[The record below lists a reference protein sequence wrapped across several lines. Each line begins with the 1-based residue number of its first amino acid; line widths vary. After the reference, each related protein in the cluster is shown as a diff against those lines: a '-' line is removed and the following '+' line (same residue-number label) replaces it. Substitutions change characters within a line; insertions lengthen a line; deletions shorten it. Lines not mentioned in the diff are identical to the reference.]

1 MRGNKELLNFIEQN
15 YDDRI
20 STTVINVYE
29 IMRGRNKK
37 LKELFEEFIIY
48 PLTIEAVEIASE
60 IYRRLKS
67 NGKIKS
73 DTDILI
79 AAIVKANNELLVTL
93 DNDFQEIKDLGG
105 VNINIIKW
113 KFIAIIKTILTNIEI
128 LVIS

>member
-1 MRGNKELLNFIEQN
+1 MVVLDTNVIIKIMRGNKELLNFIEQN
-15 YDDRI
+15 YDDHI

-73 DTDILI
+73 DADILI
-79 AAIVKANNELLVTL
+79 AAIVKANNELLITL

-105 VNINIIKW
+105 VNINIIK
-113 KFIAIIKTILTNIEI
+113 
-128 LVIS
+128 

>member
-1 MRGNKELLNFIEQN
+1 MVVLDTNVIIKIMRGNKELLNFIEQN

-105 VNINIIKW
+105 VNINIIK
-113 KFIAIIKTILTNIEI
+113 
-128 LVIS
+128 

>member
-1 MRGNKELLNFIEQN
+1 MVVLDTNVIIKIMRGNKELLNFIEQN

-37 LKELFEEFIIY
+37 LKELVEEFIIY

-105 VNINIIKW
+105 VNINIIK
-113 KFIAIIKTILTNIEI
+113 
-128 LVIS
+128 

>member
-60 IYRRLKS
+60 IYRRLKT

-73 DTDILI
+73 DADILI

-105 VNINIIKW
+105 VNINIIK
-113 KFIAIIKTILTNIEI
+113 
-128 LVIS
+128 

>member
-1 MRGNKELLNFIEQN
+1 LVVLDTNVIIKIMRGNKELLNFIEQN

-105 VNINIIKW
+105 VNINIIK
-113 KFIAIIKTILTNIEI
+113 
-128 LVIS
+128 

>member
-1 MRGNKELLNFIEQN
+1 MVVLDTNVIIKIMRGNKELLNFIEQN

-60 IYRRLKS
+60 IYRRLKT

-73 DTDILI
+73 DADILI

-105 VNINIIKW
+105 VNINIIK
-113 KFIAIIKTILTNIEI
+113 
-128 LVIS
+128 